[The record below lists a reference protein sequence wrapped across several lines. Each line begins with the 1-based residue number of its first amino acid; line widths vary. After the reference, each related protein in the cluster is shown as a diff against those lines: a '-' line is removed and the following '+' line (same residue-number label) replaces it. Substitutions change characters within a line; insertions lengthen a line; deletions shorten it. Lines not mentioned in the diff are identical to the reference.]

1 MVANLYPR
9 QKCNKSLIRSCRPV
23 VDLANTPTPQNF
35 KLSDCLPEF
44 PIGFDLYDQILLESF
59 KTALRFSIVRLGQSV
74 SHGYYLFES
83 FLVESSVDFCRWSYF
98 SGSCQMS
105 TCQHVRVCDVS
116 SAGVSATSHCSQLQ
130 SAASVLKLFQCPFT
144 CSRTTNHCKWN
155 RKTWYDTLTIELQRF
170 RTAP

>member
-1 MVANLYPR
+1 M
-9 QKCNKSLIRSCRPV
+9 CNKCLIRSCRPV
-23 VDLANTPTPQNF
+23 VDLANTPAPQNF

-44 PIGFDLYDQILLESF
+44 PIGFDLDDQILLESF

-144 CSRTTNHCKWN
+144 CSRTTNHYK
-155 RKTWYDTLTIELQRF
+155 
-170 RTAP
+170 